1 MTRGGAHAPTRAA
14 AAAAVPRRRPAS
26 ARAQHR
32 RRASA
37 AAVAASPFVA
47 LAGATAAALAA
58 AAVPAFATAAFMAP
72 SGAGEGEGEEEV
84 EQQEERAARREQI
97 ASMRQPPGGGGGG
110 GVLLP
115 LSQSAQQLRAMKQRP
130 ASASA
135 AVRPLVGA
143 APWGKSRGHAAAAA
157 RSAFPTTSTSCA
169 PGGGSLLPTTGM
181 RGQRRQRVQVTRQPL
196 HEQLKPL
203 RDPDFLA
210 PVPTLTRRRGLHTR
224 KMPLVSRSCGFF
236 DAVEACLDWGGDE
249 DELRRLK
256 RERERESSGGG
267 GGGGA
272 AAPSSRA
279 LAAYIDAVHR
289 QV

>member
-1 MTRGGAHAPTRAA
+1 
-14 AAAAVPRRRPAS
+14 
-26 ARAQHR
+26 
-32 RRASA
+32 
-37 AAVAASPFVA
+37 VAASPFVA
-47 LAGATAAALAA
+47 LTGATAAAALS
-58 AAVPAFATAAFMAP
+58 AVALPAFATAAFMAP
-72 SGAGEGEGEEEV
+72 SGEGEGEGEGEEE
-84 EQQEERAARREQI
+84 EQQEEWAAARRERI
-97 ASMRQPPGGGGGG
+97 ASMRQPPGGGGS

-135 AVRPLVGA
+135 VVRPLVGA
-143 APWGKSRGHAAAAA
+143 TPWGKSRGHAAAA
-157 RSAFPTTSTSCA
+157 RSAINSSSFSSSSSSSSCA
-169 PGGGSLLPTTGM
+169 PGGGSRLPTAMG
-181 RGQRRQRVQVTRQPL
+181 GQRRQRPQTARQPL

-256 RERERESSGGG
+256 SERARESSG